1 MHLGIDSYV
10 YSGKLGDVSNQL
22 SEIDMTFAAQADRQY
37 AEAKGSERRDQQWI
51 LSDRDV
57 WYRNPFYKGP
67 PQPHPEDDESDY
79 D

>member
-1 MHLGIDSYV
+1 MEVTHHCYCEG
-10 YSGKLGDVSNQL
+10 
-22 SEIDMTFAAQADRQY
+22 ERMTFTAQADRQY

-57 WYRNPFYKGP
+57 WYRNPFYKGA